1 MVPRWRVLVTDRAWP
16 DLQLE
21 QEILAPLGVELF
33 EPGGVSEAQLVMAA
47 AGADA
52 IICNWA
58 PVTSRVIEAATR
70 CRVVCRSGIGLDN
83 IAIAAASAR
92 GIPVTNVPDYCVTEV
107 ADHTLAL
114 LLAAARRVAFF
125 HLRTKQGEYR
135 LGAAPP
141 PDRLAGKTLGL
152 VGLGRIGAA
161 VANRA
166 RAFGMTILGCTRSGS
181 DPGVG
186 CPVVPLAE
194 LLPQSDFVSLHLPAT
209 AANRHLLGPRQF
221 EQMRPTAWLINT
233 SRGTLVDEPAL
244 LRALRGNRLA
254 GAALDVFDPEPPDLT
269 QPLFRDERVIVTPH
283 AAFVS
288 PESLVELR
296 TRVARQ
302 VAAVLS
308 GDSPENIVN
317 RQALSG

>member
-1 MVPRWRVLVTDRAWP
+1 MMPRWRVLVTDRAWP

-33 EPGGVSEAQLVMAA
+33 EPAGVSEELLVTAA
-47 AGADA
+47 AQADA

-58 PVTSRVIEAATR
+58 PVTPRVIEAATR
-70 CRVVCRSGIGLDN
+70 CRVICRSGIGLDN
-83 IAIAAASAR
+83 IALETASAR
-92 GIPVTNVPDYCVTEV
+92 GIPVTNVPDYCVSEV

-135 LGAAPP
+135 LRAAPP

-161 VANRA
+161 VASRA
-166 RAFGMTILGCTRSGS
+166 RAFGLTILGCTRSGS
-181 DPGVG
+181 DPGIG
-186 CPVVPLAE
+186 CTVVPLSQ
-194 LLPQSDFVSLHLPAT
+194 LLQQSDFVSLHLPAT
-209 AANRHLLGPRQF
+209 AANRHLIGKPQF
-221 EQMRPTAWLINT
+221 EQMRSSAWLINT
-233 SRGTLVDEPAL
+233 SRGSLVDEHAL
-244 LRALRGNRLA
+244 WQALQQNRLA
-254 GAALDVFDPEPPDLT
+254 GAALDVFDPEPPELT
-269 QPLFRDERVIVTPH
+269 QPLFRDERVIITPH

-288 PESLVELR
+288 PEALVELR

-308 GDSPENIVN
+308 GDRPENIVN
-317 RQALSG
+317 LQGVRG

>member
-1 MVPRWRVLVTDRAWP
+1 MLPRWRVLVTDRAWP

-21 QEILAPLGVELF
+21 QAILAPLGVELF
-33 EPGGVSEAQLVMAA
+33 EPGGVSEEQLVTAA
-47 AGADA
+47 AQADA

-58 PVTSRVIEAATR
+58 RVTSRVIEAATN
-70 CRVVCRSGIGLDN
+70 CRVVSRSGIGLDN
-83 IAIAAASAR
+83 IDIAAASAR

-125 HLRTKQGEYR
+125 HWRTKQGEYR
-135 LGAAPP
+135 LGGATP

-161 VANRA
+161 VAHRA

-181 DPGVG
+181 DSGVG

-194 LLPQSDFVSLHLPAT
+194 LLSQSDFVSLHLPAT
-209 AANRHLLGPRQF
+209 AANRHLVGGPQF
-221 EQMRPTAWLINT
+221 AQMRPTAWLINT
-233 SRGTLVDEPAL
+233 SRGSLVDEQAL
-244 LRALRGNRLA
+244 FQALRENRLA

-269 QPLFRDERVIVTPH
+269 QALFRDERVIVTPH

-308 GDSPENIVN
+308 GNRPENIVN
-317 RQALSG
+317 LQALRG

>member
-1 MVPRWRVLVTDRAWP
+1 MIPRWRVLVTDRAWP

-21 QEILAPLGVELF
+21 QEILAPLGVELL
-33 EPGGVSEAQLVMAA
+33 EPAGVSEDLLEMAA
-47 AGADA
+47 SQADA

-58 PVTSRVIEAATR
+58 RVTPRVIQAASR
-70 CRVVCRSGIGLDN
+70 CRIICRSGIGLDN
-83 IAIAAASAR
+83 IAIPAASAR
-92 GIPVTNVPDYCVTEV
+92 GIPVTNVPDYCVSEV
-107 ADHTLAL
+107 ADHTLGL

-152 VGLGRIGAA
+152 VGLGRIGSA
-161 VANRA
+161 VASRA
-166 RAFGMTILGCTRSGS
+166 RAFGMKILGCTLSGS

-186 CPVVPLAE
+186 CPIVPLTQ
-194 LLPQSDFVSLHLPAT
+194 LLQESEFVSLHLPAN
-209 AANRHLLGPRQF
+209 AANRHLMGKPQF

-233 SRGTLVDEPAL
+233 SRGSLVDEDAL
-244 LRALRGNRLA
+244 WQALQGNRLA
-254 GAALDVFDPEPPDLT
+254 GVALDVFDPEPPILA
-269 QPLFRDERVIVTPH
+269 QPLFRDERVIITPH

-288 PESLVELR
+288 PESVVELR

-308 GDSPENIVN
+308 GGRPENVVN
-317 RQALSG
+317 PLAVRG

>member
-1 MVPRWRVLVTDRAWP
+1 MLPRWRVLVTDRAWP
-16 DLQLE
+16 DLQIE
-21 QEILAPLGVELF
+21 QEILAPLGIELF
-33 EPGGVSEAQLVMAA
+33 EPSGVSEEQLVTAA
-47 AGADA
+47 ARADA
-52 IICNWA
+52 MICNWA
-58 PVTSRVIEAATR
+58 LVTPRVIEAATD
-70 CRVVCRSGIGLDN
+70 CRVICRSGIGLDN

-92 GIPVTNVPDYCVTEV
+92 GIPVTNVPDYCVAEV

-114 LLAAARRVAFF
+114 VLAASRRVAFF

-161 VANRA
+161 VASRA

-181 DPGVG
+181 DSGVG
-186 CPVVPLAE
+186 CPVVPLSE

-221 EQMRPTAWLINT
+221 DQMRPTAWLINT
-233 SRGTLVDEPAL
+233 SRGSLVDEHAL
-244 LRALRGNRLA
+244 FQALQGNRLA
-254 GAALDVFDPEPPDLT
+254 GAALDVFDPEPPDLA
-269 QPLFRDERVIVTPH
+269 QPMFRDERVILTPH

-308 GDSPENIVN
+308 GNRPENIVN
-317 RQALSG
+317 LQALSG